1 MLLFHLNEFLDK
13 NGLLEQCVTHLNYSF
28 IALHCHNIKIQIYN
42 TKDVIIIFFSK
53 YEQKRFY
60 ATVFKE
66 KRPKLILPPITG

>member
-1 MLLFHLNEFLDK
+1 MFLFHLNDFLDK

-60 ATVFKE
+60 GYMQQFLR
-66 KRPKLILPPITG
+66 KRDQN

>member
-60 ATVFKE
+60 GYMQQFLR
-66 KRPKLILPPITG
+66 KRDQN

>member
-60 ATVFKE
+60 GFMQQFLR
-66 KRPKLILPPITG
+66 KRDQN